1 MSKFF
6 EALEQAE
13 QERARDE
20 AERRR
25 APERPRDI
33 SPGRSGNGGPGKNA
47 AAQDRQDRL
56 DRPSD
61 AAFKAAVKEKPARP
75 RLKRDSRDSMQAPL
89 RGLDDHLISLLDPT
103 SPAAEQ
109 YRALCCALEQD
120 SNLRVVAITSPGGG
134 DGKTITAINVA
145 STLSQADQ
153 KRVLL
158 IDADLRHPSVAIH
171 LGMDY
176 LEQPG
181 LIDAVLNPDLELHDV
196 EIALPTF
203 NLSIV
208 TAGRSFDSPYEALKS
223 PKLAA
228 LVQEA
233 RRRYDYVIV
242 DTPPIVPVPDCRV
255 IGRWVEGFLIVVAAH
270 QTPRKLLEEAL
281 NIVDPAKVV
290 GLVFNGDDVPLS
302 RYYDYYYASGRP
314 HNGNGGALS
323 DRLKKAA
330 AASRTS
336 FPLAEKLPR

>member
-13 QERARDE
+13 LERAREEE

-25 APERPRDI
+25 VPERPREI
-33 SPGRSGNGGPGKNA
+33 SPSRAAKAGPSKSAAVYDRPADA
-47 AAQDRQDRL
+47 AAKT
-56 DRPSD
+56 
-61 AAFKAAVKEKPARP
+61 AAREKPAPRP
-75 RLKRDSRDSMQAPL
+75 KPPMEAPL
-89 RGLDDHLISLLDPT
+89 GGLDDHLVSLLDPA
-103 SPAAEQ
+103 SPESEQ
-109 YRALCCALEQD
+109 YRTLCCALEQD
-120 SNLRVVAITSPGGG
+120 PNLRVVAITSPGGG
-134 DGKTITAINVA
+134 DGKTLTAINIA
-145 STLSQADQ
+145 ATLSQAAQ
-153 KRVLL
+153 NRVLL
-158 IDADLRHPSVAIH
+158 IDADLRHPSVAVH
-171 LGMDY
+171 FGMDH

-181 LIDAVLNPDLELHDV
+181 LIDAVLNPDVALRDV

-208 TAGRSFDSPYEALKS
+208 TAGHSFDPPYEALKS

-233 RRRYDYVIV
+233 RRRYDYVVV

-302 RYYDYYYASGRP
+302 RYYDYYYYASGRS
-314 HNGNGGALS
+314 HGGNDAAWS

-330 AASRTS
+330 ASSQTS
-336 FPLAEKLPR
+336 FRLAQK